1 MFRLAAAFAGVI
13 ATTQALDVY
22 ANNRVM
28 AWEDEEDD
36 EELPEKV
43 EFSFQIPDI
52 GALTDKHAPGGYTPK
67 PHVNVVDH
75 VQPALHVDPVPEGYS
90 STPSHSHTPAAH
102 THNGGFTTR

>member
-1 MFRLAAAFAGVI
+1 MFRLAAAFVGVI

-43 EFSFQIPDI
+43 
-52 GALTDKHAPGGYTPK
+52 
-67 PHVNVVDH
+67 
-75 VQPALHVDPVPEGYS
+75 
-90 STPSHSHTPAAH
+90 
-102 THNGGFTTR
+102 